1 MSVVENDYYKNHIKT
16 NSFINSTINDTYREQ
31 SIISNDTY
39 RNNLK
44 STLSGYKEIR
54 EQSRTI

>member
-1 MSVVENDYYKNHIKT
+1 MTVVENDYYKNHIKT
-16 NSFINSTINDTYREQ
+16 SSFINSTINDTYREQ

-54 EQSRTI
+54 E